1 MSTLV
6 SIIFWHE
13 PDQVNLEVYM
23 KQDPSSRGI
32 SSKQGRD
39 IQSLGRRVACNT
51 VMGNRLS
58 YFKDSKAMPIGP
70 WLWWW

>member
-1 MSTLV
+1 
-6 SIIFWHE
+6 
-13 PDQVNLEVYM
+13 M

-70 WLWWW
+70 